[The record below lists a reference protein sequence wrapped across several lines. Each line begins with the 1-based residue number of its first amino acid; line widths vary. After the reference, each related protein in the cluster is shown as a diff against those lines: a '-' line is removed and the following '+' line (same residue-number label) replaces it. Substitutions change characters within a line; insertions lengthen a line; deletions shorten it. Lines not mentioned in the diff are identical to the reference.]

1 MQHHALRARVI
12 EQPRHG
18 GTALAHA
25 WSRHGGA
32 ALARAF
38 RFQF

>member
-18 GTALAHA
+18 G
-25 WSRHGGA
+25 A